1 MKGVVEGII
10 SSVTW
15 FVIVDAIEFVNFPV
29 RADPYVFQ
37 RIIPDM
43 TAPIKNNA
51 KIMRAMR
58 AKMQHVFLDDDAGC
72 SDGISVKSGL
82 VTAFF
87 SIANH
92 Y

>member
-72 SDGISVKSGL
+72 S
-82 VTAFF
+82 
-87 SIANH
+87 
-92 Y
+92 